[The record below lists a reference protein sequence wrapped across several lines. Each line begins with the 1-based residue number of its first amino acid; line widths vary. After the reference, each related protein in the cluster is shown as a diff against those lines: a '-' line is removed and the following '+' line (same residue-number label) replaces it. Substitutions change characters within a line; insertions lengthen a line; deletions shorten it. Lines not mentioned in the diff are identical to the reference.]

1 MSINATDVPMIGE
14 RGSSSCARVIS
25 LLLSSIYQ
33 RQYIESARRLPGV
46 APLSPLQIQALDLFD
61 ELANDPVLNLMVGAP
76 ARVVCLK
83 FTRAVQFGYAN
94 KGVQDLI
101 FLRSATP
108 KKITT
113 HFWTV
118 CKYKKRR
125 HLRVSPPTTEPGR

>member
-61 ELANDPVLNLMVGAP
+61 ELANDPVLNLMVGP
-76 ARVVCLK
+76 PSARRLPEVYASGSVRLRQQGSSRLDFPTFCYAEEDHHPFLDCL
-83 FTRAVQFGYAN
+83 
-94 KGVQDLI
+94 
-101 FLRSATP
+101 
-108 KKITT
+108 
-113 HFWTV
+113 
-118 CKYKKRR
+118 
-125 HLRVSPPTTEPGR
+125 